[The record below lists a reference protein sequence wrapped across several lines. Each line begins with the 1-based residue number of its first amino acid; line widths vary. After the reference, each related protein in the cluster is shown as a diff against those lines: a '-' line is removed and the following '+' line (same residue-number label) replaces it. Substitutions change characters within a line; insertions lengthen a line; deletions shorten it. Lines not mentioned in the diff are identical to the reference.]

1 MTYLYIYRVKNDTGF
16 APCIDNNLLTL
27 ACCKG
32 GKIRNGKVIKT
43 GLRYIIGAKK
53 NGVDY
58 ENNSVYVLGTYD
70 NKLLYL
76 AKITDVIT
84 MLEYYNTIGKARTDG
99 IYSVENGILV
109 RNEFLQDKNIHTSEE
124 SIKRDIAGEYV
135 LISNDFLYLGKDA
148 VFIDIVKE
156 KNPNK
161 QETKTYQGK
170 EAEEIIKI
178 CLKYK
183 DTIIH
188 KPNNNSLNENCQC

>member
-1 MTYLYIYRVKNDTGF
+1 MTYLFIYRVKNDTGF

-32 GKIRNGKVIKT
+32 GQIRKSKVIKT
-43 GLRYIIGAKK
+43 GLRYVIGTKK

-58 ENNSVYVLGTYD
+58 ENNSVYILGTYND
-70 NKLLYL
+70 KLLYL
-76 AKITDVIT
+76 AKITNVIT
-84 MLEYYNTIGKARTDG
+84 MLEYYKTIGKTRTDG
-99 IYSVENGILV
+99 IYSVENNVLV
-109 RNEFLQDKNIHTSEE
+109 RNEFLRDKNIHTSVE

-135 LISNDFLYLGKDA
+135 LISNDFLYLGKDT

-161 QETKTYQGK
+161 QETKPYQGK
-170 EAEEIIKI
+170 EAEEIIEI

-188 KPNNNSLNENCQC
+188 KPNNSLNENCQC